1 NKIFTTLPLP
11 AEDNLILKYLPI
23 IYYLPIS
30 FISLSP
36 FYYLNSY
43 ARRKEKDSE
52 AKQLPNHKNAP
63 DKEQVIFV
71 VHRESARNSQIP
83 H

>member
-1 NKIFTTLPLP
+1 QSIGFLPCLCNVNKIFTTLPLP

-43 ARRKEKDSE
+43 
-52 AKQLPNHKNAP
+52 
-63 DKEQVIFV
+63 
-71 VHRESARNSQIP
+71 ESRTLE
-83 H
+83 